1 MPDNSSA
8 KNSCSDMK
16 PTLKLFRNLL
26 PFSELPA
33 ERRAAAVRELLDKVS
48 GLSAHEVVTELTEH
62 VIPAIAGQKNFHM
75 RFKLLEEALLE
86 ADKALPVI
94 ERHIDLSPLPLPLSA
109 TTLALAADNLLKA
122 LVASYLKLA
131 KTIFQGSQQESLI
144 RIFHRATHRAMMLL
158 ARRQQ
163 LAYRSYAK
171 PSESTWSMLHE
182 LCRMARTLHA
192 RLRKEE
198 IAPIEHQ
205 YLSALLFAY
214 LEPSKLPRGEL
225 VDAIFCTRQLAM
237 HAVIAEAA
245 PDASNRKAAAECFLV
260 RPDEAGPGIPLLR
273 LPPGT
278 PVVDGIIIDCSGV
291 LAELDRSLNRRPAE
305 DGKPDQEIPP
315 GLLQAL
321 RQAIGGRAVRRFNR
335 KAFKPHADLV
345 GGIAHVIPFIEG
357 DAHSRRAI
365 DLVARRGARGFQSSE
380 WALVDQ
386 SPDGFLVRFI
396 QGENWELGV
405 GNVVALQA
413 RESSSVHVCLVRR
426 VATTSQGGLELGLQ
440 ALSPQVSVVN
450 LPCHGEIRRG
460 IYLHRLPGY
469 GNRPGIIARPGHLAS
484 GHKVKLDAPGD
495 TRLWQIGR
503 RLEASEGLE
512 FFALVPL

>member
-62 VIPAIAGQKNFHM
+62 VIPAIAEQKNFHM
-75 RFKLLEEALLE
+75 RFKLLEEALVE
-86 ADKALPVI
+86 ADKALPVV
-94 ERHIDLSPLPLPLSA
+94 ERHIDLSPLPLPVAA
-109 TTLALAADNLLKA
+109 TTSALAADNLMKA
-122 LVASYLKLA
+122 LVAGYLKLA

-144 RIFHRATHRAMMLL
+144 RIFQRATHRAMMLL

-182 LCRMARTLHA
+182 LCRMARA
-192 RLRKEE
+192 LRAHLAKEE

-214 LEPSKLPRGEL
+214 LEPGKLPRGDL
-225 VDAIFCTRQLAM
+225 VAAIFCTRQLAK
-237 HAVIAEAA
+237 HAVISEAA
-245 PDASNRKAAAECFLV
+245 PDAGNRKASAACFVV

-273 LPPGT
+273 LTPGT
-278 PVVDGIIIDCSGV
+278 PLVDGIIIDCSGV
-291 LAELDRSLNRRPAE
+291 LAELDRSLVRRPAD
-305 DGKPDQEIPP
+305 DGESDPEIPDS
-315 GLLQAL
+315 LLQAL
-321 RQAIGGRAVRRFNR
+321 RQAIGGRALRRFNR

-365 DLVARRGARGFQSSE
+365 DLVARHGARGFRSSE

-386 SPDGFLVRFI
+386 SPDGFLVRFV
-396 QGENWELGV
+396 QGENWKLGV

-440 ALSPQVSVVN
+440 VLSPQVSVVN

-484 GHKVKLDAPGD
+484 GHKVKLNAFGD

-503 RLEASEGLE
+503 RLEASAGLE

>member
-33 ERRAAAVRELLDKVS
+33 ERRAAEVRELLDTVS
-48 GLSAHEVVTELTEH
+48 GLSAHEVASKLTEH
-62 VIPAIAGQKNFHM
+62 VIPAIAELKNFHM
-75 RFKLLEEALLE
+75 QFKLLEEAFQE
-86 ADKALPVI
+86 AKSALPVL
-94 ERHIDLSPLPLPLSA
+94 ERHIELSSLPLPLAA
-109 TTLALAADNLLKA
+109 TTSALTADNLLKA
-122 LVASYLKLA
+122 LAVRYFKLA
-131 KTIFQGSQQESLI
+131 RTIFQGSHQESLI

-171 PSESTWSMLHE
+171 PSESTWLMLHE
-182 LCRMARTLHA
+182 LCQMARTLHA
-192 RLRKEE
+192 HLRKEE

-225 VDAIFCTRQLAM
+225 VEAIFCTRQLAM

-245 PDASNRKAAAECFLV
+245 PDAGNRKAAAACFLV
-260 RPDEAGPGIPLLR
+260 RPNQAGPGIPLLR
-273 LPPGT
+273 FPPGT
-278 PVVDGIIIDCSGV
+278 PLVDGIIIDCSGV
-291 LAELDRSLNRRPAE
+291 LAELDRSLNRRPE
-305 DGKPDQEIPP
+305 DDGKPDPEIPP

-321 RQAIGGRAVRRFNR
+321 RQAIGGKAVRRFNR

-345 GGIAHVIPFIEG
+345 GGIAHAIPFIEV

-365 DLVARRGARGFQSSE
+365 DLAARHGARGFQSSE

-386 SPDGFLVRFI
+386 SPDGFLVRFM
-396 QGENWELGV
+396 QGEIWELGV

-413 RESSSVHVCLVRR
+413 RESSGVHVCLVRR
-426 VATTSQGGLELGLQ
+426 IATTSQGTLELGLQ
-440 ALSPQVSVVN
+440 TLSRQVSVVN
-450 LPCHGEIRRG
+450 LPCNGEIRRG

-469 GNRPGIIARPGHLAS
+469 GNRPGIIARPGDLAS
-484 GHKVKLDAPGD
+484 GHKVSLDALGD

>member
-62 VIPAIAGQKNFHM
+62 VIPAIAEQKNFHM
-75 RFKLLEEALLE
+75 RFKLLEEALVE
-86 ADKALPVI
+86 ADKALPVV
-94 ERHIDLSPLPLPLSA
+94 ERHIDLSPLPLPVAA
-109 TTLALAADNLLKA
+109 TTSALAADNLMKA

-144 RIFHRATHRAMMLL
+144 RIFQRATHRAMMLL

-182 LCRMARTLHA
+182 LCRMARA
-192 RLRKEE
+192 LRAHLAKEE

-214 LEPSKLPRGEL
+214 LEPGKLPRGEL

-237 HAVIAEAA
+237 HAMIFDAA
-245 PDASNRKAAAECFLV
+245 PDVGKRKAAAECFVV
-260 RPDEAGPGIPLLR
+260 RPDEAGPGVPLLR

-278 PVVDGIIIDCSGV
+278 PLVDAIIIDCSGV
-291 LAELDRSLNRRPAE
+291 LAELDRSLIRRPADDE
-305 DGKPDQEIPP
+305 SDPESPP

-321 RQAIGGRAVRRFNR
+321 RQAIGGRAVRRCNR
-335 KAFKPHADLV
+335 KAFQPHADLV
-345 GGIAHVIPFIEG
+345 GGIGHVIPFIEG

-365 DLVARRGARGFQSSE
+365 DLVARRGARGFRSSE
-380 WALVDQ
+380 WALIDQ

-396 QGENWELGV
+396 QGENWKLGV

-440 ALSPQVSVVN
+440 VLSPQVRVVN
-450 LPCHGEIRRG
+450 LPCHGDIRRG
-460 IYLHRLPGY
+460 IYLHRRPGY

-484 GHKVKLDAPGD
+484 GHKLKLAAAGEPQ
-495 TRLWQIGR
+495 LWQIGR

>member
-16 PTLKLFRNLL
+16 PTLKLFRNLF

-33 ERRAAAVRELLDKVS
+33 ERRAAEVRELLDTVS

-86 ADKALPVI
+86 ADKALPVL
-94 ERHIDLSPLPLPLSA
+94 ERHIDLSPLPLPLTA

-144 RIFHRATHRAMMLL
+144 RIFQRATHRAMMLL

-171 PSESTWSMLHE
+171 PSASTWSMLHE

-273 LPPGT
+273 VPPGT
-278 PVVDGIIIDCSGV
+278 PLVDGIIIDCSGV

-396 QGENWELGV
+396 QGENWKLGV

-413 RESSSVHVCLVRR
+413 RESGSVHVCLVRR

-440 ALSPQVSVVN
+440 VLSPQVSVVN

-484 GHKVKLDAPGD
+484 GHKVKLNALGD

>member
-1 MPDNSSA
+1 
-8 KNSCSDMK
+8 MK
-16 PTLKLFRNLL
+16 VLRNLL
-26 PFSELPA
+26 PFSEPPA
-33 ERRAAAVRELLDKVS
+33 ERRAAEVRELLDTVS
-48 GLSAHEVVTELTEH
+48 GLSAHEVVTQLTER
-62 VIPAIAGQKNFHM
+62 VIPVIAEQKNFHM
-75 RFKLLEEALLE
+75 RFKLLEEALVE
-86 ADKALPVI
+86 ADKALPVV
-94 ERHIDLSPLPLPLSA
+94 ERHIDLSPLPLPVAA
-109 TTLALAADNLLKA
+109 TTSALAADNLMKA
-122 LVASYLKLA
+122 LVAGYLKLA

-144 RIFHRATHRAMMLL
+144 RIFQRATHRAMMLL

-182 LCRMARTLHA
+182 LCRMARA
-192 RLRKEE
+192 LRAHLAKEE

-214 LEPSKLPRGEL
+214 LEPGKLPRGEL

-237 HAVIAEAA
+237 HAMISDAA
-245 PDASNRKAAAECFLV
+245 PDAGKRKAAAECFVV

-278 PVVDGIIIDCSGV
+278 PLVDAIIIDCSGV
-291 LAELDRSLNRRPAE
+291 LAELDRSLIRRPADDE
-305 DGKPDQEIPP
+305 SDPEIPP

-365 DLVARRGARGFQSSE
+365 DLVARRGARGFRSSE
-380 WALVDQ
+380 WALIDQ

-396 QGENWELGV
+396 QGENWKLGV

-440 ALSPQVSVVN
+440 VLSPQVSVVN

-484 GHKVKLDAPGD
+484 GHKVKLDAFGD

-503 RLEASEGLE
+503 RLEASAGLE

>member
-1 MPDNSSA
+1 
-8 KNSCSDMK
+8 MK

-33 ERRAAAVRELLDKVS
+33 ERRAAEVRELLDTVS

-94 ERHIDLSPLPLPLSA
+94 ERHIDLSPLPLPLTA

-144 RIFHRATHRAMMLL
+144 RIFQRATHRAMMLL

-171 PSESTWSMLHE
+171 PSASTWSMLHE
-182 LCRMARTLHA
+182 LCRMARTLQAH
-192 RLRKEE
+192 LPKEE

-237 HAVIAEAA
+237 HAVVHERFEAA
-245 PDASNRKAAAECFLV
+245 
-260 RPDEAGPGIPLLR
+260 GIPLR
-273 LPPGT
+273 GK
-278 PVVDGIIIDCSGV
+278 DD
-291 LAELDRSLNRRPAE
+291 NR
-305 DGKPDQEIPP
+305 
-315 GLLQAL
+315 
-321 RQAIGGRAVRRFNR
+321 
-335 KAFKPHADLV
+335 
-345 GGIAHVIPFIEG
+345 
-357 DAHSRRAI
+357 
-365 DLVARRGARGFQSSE
+365 
-380 WALVDQ
+380 
-386 SPDGFLVRFI
+386 
-396 QGENWELGV
+396 
-405 GNVVALQA
+405 
-413 RESSSVHVCLVRR
+413 
-426 VATTSQGGLELGLQ
+426 T
-440 ALSPQVSVVN
+440 
-450 LPCHGEIRRG
+450 
-460 IYLHRLPGY
+460 
-469 GNRPGIIARPGHLAS
+469 
-484 GHKVKLDAPGD
+484 
-495 TRLWQIGR
+495 
-503 RLEASEGLE
+503 
-512 FFALVPL
+512 

>member
-16 PTLKLFRNLL
+16 PTLKVLRNLL
-26 PFSELPA
+26 PFSEPPA
-33 ERRAAAVRELLDKVS
+33 ERRAAEVRELLDTVS
-48 GLSAHEVVTELTEH
+48 GLSAHEVVTQLTER
-62 VIPAIAGQKNFHM
+62 VIPVIAQQKNFHM
-75 RFKLLEEALLE
+75 RFKLLEEALVE
-86 ADKALPVI
+86 ADRALPVV
-94 ERHIDLSPLPLPLSA
+94 ERHIDLSPLPLPVAA
-109 TTLALAADNLLKA
+109 TTSALAADNLMKA

-144 RIFHRATHRAMMLL
+144 RIFQRATHRAMMLL

-182 LCRMARTLHA
+182 LCRMARTLRAHLA
-192 RLRKEE
+192 KEE

-214 LEPSKLPRGEL
+214 LEPGKLPRGEL

-237 HAVIAEAA
+237 HAVISEAA
-245 PDASNRKAAAECFLV
+245 PNVGKRKAAAECFVV
-260 RPDEAGPGIPLLR
+260 RPDEAGPGVPLLR

-278 PVVDGIIIDCSGV
+278 PLVDAIIIDCSGV
-291 LAELDRSLNRRPAE
+291 LAELDRSLIRRPADDE
-305 DGKPDQEIPP
+305 SDPEIPP

-345 GGIAHVIPFIEG
+345 GGIGHVIPFIEG

-365 DLVARRGARGFQSSE
+365 DLVARSGARGFRSSE
-380 WALVDQ
+380 WDLIDQ

-396 QGENWELGV
+396 QGENWKLGV

-440 ALSPQVSVVN
+440 VLSPQVSVVN

-484 GHKVKLDAPGD
+484 GHKIKLDAFGD

-503 RLEASEGLE
+503 RLEASAGLE